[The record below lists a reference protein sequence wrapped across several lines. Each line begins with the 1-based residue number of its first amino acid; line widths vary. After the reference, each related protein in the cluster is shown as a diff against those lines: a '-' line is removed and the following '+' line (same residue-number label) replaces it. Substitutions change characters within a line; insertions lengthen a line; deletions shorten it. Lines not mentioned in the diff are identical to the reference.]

1 MKNTPF
7 LLSFM
12 LLLGIFIGK
21 GLYESDTLPHLS
33 TRLSS
38 VLDQIE
44 VLYVDTIDREALE
57 EIAVEAIVA
66 ELDPHSLYL
75 TPDEIKA
82 MSEPMEGG
90 FEGIGVEFLIKHDTL
105 MVVTALPGG
114 PSEGAGIRA
123 GDRILK
129 VEGEQ
134 ISDSELSN
142 SKVMK
147 QKGRIEY

>member
-1 MKNTPF
+1 MSPT
-7 LLSFM
+7 LS
-12 LLLGIFIGK
+12 LILAL
-21 GLYESDTLPHLS
+21 
-33 TRLSS
+33 
-38 VLDQIE
+38 VLILFRPNRS
-44 VLYVDTIDREALE
+44 LYVDTIDREALE

-90 FEGIGVEFLIKHDTL
+90 FEGIGVEFLISDDTL

-123 GDRILK
+123 GDRILN
-129 VEGEQ
+129 VDGEQ
-134 ISDSELSN
+134 ISDSEFQIV
-142 SKVMK
+142 K
-147 QKGRIEY
+147 